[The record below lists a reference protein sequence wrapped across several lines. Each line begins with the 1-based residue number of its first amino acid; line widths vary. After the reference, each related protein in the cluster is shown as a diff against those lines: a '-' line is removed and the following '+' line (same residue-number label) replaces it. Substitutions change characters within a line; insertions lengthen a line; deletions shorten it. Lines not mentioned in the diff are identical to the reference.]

1 MKLTT
6 DQQFAACH
14 LVVAL
19 NSPAL
24 VELLA
29 KDAAP
34 RSPLLAGA
42 RLRFHEAV
50 SPNFIDLEN
59 NRKVLVQQATELMDM
74 LVPKAVQAKI
84 LKSLRVKNLDSVES
98 IITPGRD
105 WFFNGPRGLGMNTE
119 WFNTIAASGAPRGMQ
134 HKLNDIVDKLTK
146 LRAVISVMRYEDR
159 GVSCE
164 SATNGLLM
172 SFLDKAVPL
181 ISDYHN
187 DCLTHD
193 RDLIVNN
200 LSLGLTTFIAIK
212 ANGWGTWAAD
222 SLSELQILRQQWDA
236 VFEVSAKAVKQVSTG
251 LKAAA

>member
-6 DQQFAACH
+6 DQHFAACH

-24 VELLA
+24 VELLSR
-29 KDAAP
+29 DASP

-42 RLRFHEAV
+42 RFRFHEAV

-59 NRKVLVQQATELMDM
+59 NRKVIVQHATELMYM

-84 LKSLRVKNLDSVES
+84 LKPLRVKNLDSVES
-98 IITPGRD
+98 VITPGRD
-105 WFFNGPRGLGMNTE
+105 WFFNGPKGLGMSTE
-119 WFNTIAASGAPRGMQ
+119 WFNTIAASGAPRGLQ
-134 HKLNDIVDKLTK
+134 HKLNDLINKLTA
-146 LRAVISVMRYEDR
+146 LRAVISVMRYETR
-159 GVSCE
+159 EVSCDPE
-164 SATNGLLM
+164 TNALLM
-172 SFLDKAVPL
+172 SFMDKAVPM

-222 SLSELQILRQQWDA
+222 SLSELQSLRQQWDA
-236 VFEVSAKAVKQVSTG
+236 VFEVSAKAVKQVSTV